1 MRYLLSKKTSL
12 WLLAG
17 VAPLVAA
24 AAAFAAGEDST
35 PSSGG
40 AGAAERANTYLQAS
54 QKELRSAGIAV
65 SSIELATTR
74 DGVDYYALRGT
85 EDHCILAAASGKPA
99 GSSGGLACAPNDSD
113 KPLGLPI
120 TGPDSRAV
128 GYAFWTER
136 GSLSATAS
144 DSGARL
150 RVSVTQP
157 VSVVELAA
165 PGQGFDVTWI
175 PRSGERTTYS
185 VKSAAEIQRELDA
198 IVEQHDA
205 AAPGAPATPGPAASG

>member
-35 PSSGG
+35 ASGG

-54 QKELRSAGIAV
+54 QKELRSAGIDV
-65 SSIELATTR
+65 SSIELATTG
-74 DGVDYYALRGT
+74 DGMDYYALRGAK
-85 EDHCILAAASGKPA
+85 DHCILAAASGKRA
-99 GSSGGLACAPNDSD
+99 GSSGGLACAPNDSA

-120 TGPDSRAV
+120 TDADSRAV
-128 GYAFWTER
+128 GYAFWTEG

-144 DSGARL
+144 DSGAPL
-150 RVSVTQP
+150 QVSVTQP

-198 IVEQHDA
+198 IVEQRDA